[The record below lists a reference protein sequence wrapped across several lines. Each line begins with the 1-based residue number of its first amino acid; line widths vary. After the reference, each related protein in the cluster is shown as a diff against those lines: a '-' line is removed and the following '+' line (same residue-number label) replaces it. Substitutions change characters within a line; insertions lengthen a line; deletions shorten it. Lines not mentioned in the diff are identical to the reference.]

1 MIFQASSRKTFRN
14 ILTYEFL
21 DRSYMYILSDTD
33 RLERERR
40 PFHSMLAV
48 VAAALDRYLYTGYN
62 NLPVND
68 HRFW

>member
-1 MIFQASSRKTFRN
+1 
-14 ILTYEFL
+14 
-21 DRSYMYILSDTD
+21 MYILSDTD
-33 RLERERR
+33 RSERVRR
-40 PFHSMLAV
+40 LFHSMLAV